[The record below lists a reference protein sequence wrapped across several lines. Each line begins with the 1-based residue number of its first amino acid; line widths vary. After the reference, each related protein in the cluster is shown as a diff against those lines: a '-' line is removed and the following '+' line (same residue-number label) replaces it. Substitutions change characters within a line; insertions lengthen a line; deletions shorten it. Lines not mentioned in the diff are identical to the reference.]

1 MPQLLEKIYQE
12 IKSLRHDLVKVLPF
26 ESLEEYDN
34 SKSIIASYKR
44 ALKKYPNQI
53 IENGDY

>member
-1 MPQLLEKIYQE
+1 MEKIYQE

-34 SKSIIASYKR
+34 SKNIILSYKR
-44 ALKKYPNQI
+44 AVGKYPNKFAVA
-53 IENGDY
+53 ENGDR